1 MMNKRLLTIAAGSLL
16 TVLLG
21 AGIWFSVRAAYG
33 AFDDAYYVTVDIDK
47 AGQQMKPGLD
57 VRVKGVEV
65 GKIAR
70 TDLVERRARLQL
82 KINEQYKIPQ
92 DAAAVISLKT
102 PLGAKYVDLR
112 FPADAG
118 GPFLADGDVID
129 DAHIGPELED
139 LLADGTA
146 VLEAVDPDDAATVI
160 SELAEGVR
168 NNSDYI
174 QRGLDANSDL
184 AGLFA
189 RTVDPQL
196 EALQDLEVLFG
207 VLKGKG
213 VDLNLLADAINE
225 GAPVYASEE
234 AQANLDRALK
244 AVRPFSEDLADL
256 LVLQRADF
264 RRMFNEGDKVLQTIA
279 GRPEGLENLV
289 NGLYRYTF
297 KLGQPIGD
305 DFMMADGSA
314 GAGFT
319 AFIGGNDQEEE
330 VRQICTVFPP
340 EVAAVVP
347 ACEGQGE

>member
-1 MMNKRLLTIAAGSLL
+1 MSKRLLTVVAGTLV

-21 AGIWFSVRAAYG
+21 VGVWFSVRAAYG
-33 AFDDAYYVTVDIDK
+33 AFDDAYYVRVDIDR

-65 GKIAR
+65 GKIAQI
-70 TDLVERRARLQL
+70 DLVEGRAQLQL
-82 KINEQYKIPQ
+82 KIEEQYKIPQ
-92 DAAAVISLKT
+92 DAEAIISLKT

-112 FPADAG
+112 FPAG
-118 GPFLADGDVID
+118 TRGPFLADGDVID
-129 DAHIGPELED
+129 NAHVGPELED

-160 SELAEGVR
+160 SELADGVR

-174 QRGLDANSDL
+174 QRGLNANSDL

-189 RTVDPQL
+189 RTLDPQL
-196 EALQDLEVLFG
+196 EALQDFEVLFG
-207 VLKGKG
+207 VLKEKG
-213 VDLNLLADAINE
+213 VDLNLLADAVNE
-225 GAPVYASEE
+225 GAPVYASEK

-244 AVRPFSEDLADL
+244 ALQPFSEDLADL
-256 LVLQRADF
+256 LLLQRDDW
-264 RRMFNEGDKVLQTIA
+264 RRMMNEGDKVLQTVA
-279 GRPEGLENLV
+279 DRPRGLENLV

-305 DFMMADGSA
+305 EFMMADGSA

-319 AFIGGNDQEEE
+319 AFIGGNTQDEE
-330 VRQICTVFPP
+330 VKQICTVFPP
-340 EVAAVVP
+340 EVAAVLPV
-347 ACEGQGE
+347 CEGQGE

>member
-1 MMNKRLLTIAAGSLL
+1 MSKRLVTIFAGTLVIL
-16 TVLLG
+16 LLG
-21 AGIWFSVRAAYG
+21 AGVWFSVRAAYG

-70 TDLVERRARLQL
+70 IDLVERRAVLQL

-92 DAAAVISLKT
+92 DAEAVISLKT

-112 FPADAG
+112 FPAGAQ

-146 VLEAVDPDDAATVI
+146 VLEAVNPDDAATVI
-160 SELAEGVR
+160 SELADGVR

-174 QRGLDANSDL
+174 QRGLQANSDL

-196 EALQDLEVLFG
+196 EALQDFEVLFG
-207 VLKGKG
+207 MLKDKG
-213 VDLNLLADAINE
+213 VDLNLLAEAVNE
-225 GAPVYASEE
+225 GAPVYASEK
-234 AQANLDRALK
+234 AQAHLDRALK
-244 AVRPFSEDLADL
+244 ALQPFSEDFADL
-256 LVLQRADF
+256 LILQREDF
-264 RRMFNEGDKVLQTIA
+264 RRMFNEGDVVLQTIA
-279 GRPEGLENLV
+279 DRPQGLENLV

-305 DFMMADGSA
+305 EFMMSDGSA

-319 AFIGGNDQEEE
+319 AFIGGNEQDEE
-330 VRQICTVFPP
+330 VKQICTVFPP

-347 ACEGQGE
+347 ACQGVGE

>member
-1 MMNKRLLTIAAGSLL
+1 MSRRLITITIGSLL
-16 TVLLG
+16 AIVVG
-21 AGIWFSVRAAYG
+21 AGAWLAVRAAYG
-33 AFDDAYYVTVDIDK
+33 AFDDAYYVAVDIGR

-65 GKIAR
+65 GEIASI
-70 TDLVERRARLQL
+70 DLVERRARLQL
-82 KINEQYKIPQ
+82 KIDEKYEIPQ
-92 DAAAVISLKT
+92 DVEAVVSLKT

-112 FPADAG
+112 FPAG
-118 GPFLADGDVID
+118 SQGPFLADGDVIE

-146 VLEAVDPDDAATVI
+146 VLEAVDPDDAATVV

-184 AGLFA
+184 ADLFA

-196 EALQDLEVLFG
+196 EALTDFEVLFD
-207 VLKGKG
+207 VLKDKG
-213 VDLNLLADAINE
+213 VDLNLLADAVNE

-234 AQANLDRALK
+234 AQANLHRALQ
-244 AVRPFSEDLADL
+244 ALRPFSEDLADL
-256 LVLQRADF
+256 LILQRSDF
-264 RRMFNEGDKVLQTIA
+264 RRMYNEGDKVLQNIA
-279 GRPEGLENLV
+279 DRPRGLEDLV
-289 NGLYRYTF
+289 HGLYRYTF

-330 VRQICTVFPP
+330 IKQICTVFPP
-340 EVAAVVP
+340 EVAAVLPV
-347 ACEGQGE
+347 CEGQGP

>member
-1 MMNKRLLTIAAGSLL
+1 MSSKPITIAIGSLIA
-16 TVLLG
+16 VLLG
-21 AGIWFSVRAAYG
+21 VGVWFSVRAAYG
-33 AFDDAYYVTVDIDK
+33 AFDDAYYVTVDIDR

-65 GKIAR
+65 GKIASI
-70 TDLVERRARLQL
+70 DLIERRARLQL
-82 KINEQYKIPQ
+82 KIDERYEIPQ
-92 DAAAVISLKT
+92 DVEAVVSLKT

-112 FPADAG
+112 FPAGSD

-129 DAHIGPELED
+129 NAHIGPELED

-160 SELAEGVR
+160 SELATGVR
-168 NNSDYI
+168 NNSELI
-174 QRGLDANSDL
+174 QRGLNANSDL

-189 RTVDPQL
+189 RTLDPQL
-196 EALQDLEVLFG
+196 EALQDFEKIFGELETR
-207 VLKGKG
+207 G
-213 VDLNLLADAINE
+213 VDLNLLAEAVNE

-244 AVRPFSEDLADL
+244 ALQPFSEDLADIL
-256 LVLQRADF
+256 ILQRDDF
-264 RRMFNEGDKVLQTIA
+264 RRMNNEGDKVLQTIA
-279 GRPEGLENLV
+279 DRPQGLENLV
-289 NGLYRYTF
+289 HGLYRYVF

-305 DFMMADGSA
+305 DFMMRDGSA

-330 VRQICTVFPP
+330 IKQICSVFPP
-340 EVAAVVP
+340 EVSGVVP
-347 ACEGQGE
+347 VCTGQGE

>member
-1 MMNKRLLTIAAGSLL
+1 
-16 TVLLG
+16 
-21 AGIWFSVRAAYG
+21 
-33 AFDDAYYVTVDIDK
+33 
-47 AGQQMKPGLD
+47 LD

-65 GKIAR
+65 GKISKI
-70 TDLVERRARLQL
+70 DLIARRARLQL
-82 KINEQYKIPQ
+82 KIDKRYQIPR
-92 DAAAVISLKT
+92 DAEAVVSLKT

-112 FPADAG
+112 FPAGSD
-118 GPFLADGDVID
+118 GPFLANGDVID

-174 QRGLDANSDL
+174 QRGLQANSDL

-196 EALQDLEVLFG
+196 AALEDFEVIFGMLES
-207 VLKGKG
+207 KGI
-213 VDLNLLADAINE
+213 DLNLLAEAVNE
-225 GAPVYASEE
+225 GAPVYASER

-244 AVRPFSEDLADL
+244 ALQPFSEDLADL
-256 LVLQRADF
+256 LILQRADF
-264 RRMFNEGDKVLQTIA
+264 RRMHNEGEKVLQTIA
-279 GRPEGLENLV
+279 DRPEGLEDFV
-289 NGLYRYTF
+289 HGLYRYVF
-297 KLGQPIGD
+297 KLGQPIGE
-305 DFMMADGSA
+305 DFMMRDGSA

-330 VRQICTVFPP
+330 IKQICTVFPP
-340 EVAAVVP
+340 EVADVVP
-347 ACEGQGE
+347 VCPELGG

>member
-1 MMNKRLLTIAAGSLL
+1 MSKRLLTIFVGSFL

-21 AGIWFSVRAAYG
+21 AGVWFSVRAAYG
-33 AFDDAYYVTVDIDK
+33 AFDDAYYVTVDVDR

-65 GKIAR
+65 GQIASI
-70 TDLVERRARLQL
+70 DLAERRARLQL
-82 KINEQYKIPQ
+82 KIDKQYRIPQ
-92 DAAAVISLKT
+92 DAEAVISLKT

-112 FPADAG
+112 FPAGAQ
-118 GPFLADGDVID
+118 GPFLADGDIID
-129 DAHIGPELED
+129 DAHVGPELED

-160 SELAEGVR
+160 SELADGVR

-174 QRGLDANSDL
+174 QRGLSANSDL

-196 EALQDLEVLFG
+196 EALQDFEVLFG
-207 VLKGKG
+207 VLKDKG
-213 VDLNLLADAINE
+213 VDLNLLADAVNE

-234 AQANLDRALK
+234 AQAHLDRALE
-244 AVRPFSEDLADL
+244 ALQPFSEDLADL
-256 LVLQRADF
+256 LILQRSDW
-264 RRMFNEGDKVLQTIA
+264 RRMYNEGDKVLQTIA
-279 GRPEGLENLV
+279 DRPKGLENLV

-305 DFMMADGSA
+305 DFMMGDGSA

-319 AFIGGNDQEEE
+319 AFIGGNTQEEE
-330 VRQICTVFPP
+330 IKQICTVFPP

-347 ACEGQGE
+347 VCEGQGE

>member
-1 MMNKRLLTIAAGSLL
+1 MSRRLFTIVIGSLL
-16 TVLLG
+16 AILVGGG
-21 AGIWFSVRAAYG
+21 AWMAVRAAYG
-33 AFDDAYYVTVDIDK
+33 AFDDAYYVSVDIAR

-57 VRVKGVEV
+57 VRVKGVQV
-65 GKIAR
+65 GEIASI
-70 TDLVERRARLQL
+70 DLLEGRARLQL
-82 KINEQYKIPQ
+82 KIDEQYEIPE
-92 DAAAVISLKT
+92 DVEAVVSLKT

-112 FPADAG
+112 FRAG
-118 GPFLADGDVID
+118 SQGPFLADGDVIE

-168 NNSDYI
+168 NNSEYI
-174 QRGLDANSDL
+174 QRGLNANSDL

-196 EALQDLEVLFG
+196 EALGDFEVLFG
-207 VLKGKG
+207 VLKDKG
-213 VDLNLLADAINE
+213 VDLNLLADAVNE
-225 GAPVYASEE
+225 GAPVYASKE
-234 AQANLDRALK
+234 AQANLHRALE
-244 AVRPFSEDLADL
+244 ALQPFSEDLADL
-256 LVLQRADF
+256 LILQRSDF
-264 RRMFNEGDKVLQTIA
+264 RRMYNEGDKVLQTIA
-279 GRPEGLENLV
+279 DRPRGLEDLV
-289 NGLYRYTF
+289 HGLYRYTF

-330 VRQICTVFPP
+330 IKHICTVFPP
-340 EVAAVVP
+340 EVAAVLPV
-347 ACEGQGE
+347 CEGQGP

>member
-1 MMNKRLLTIAAGSLL
+1 MSKRLLTVFAGTLV

-21 AGIWFSVRAAYG
+21 VGVWFSVRAAYG
-33 AFDDAYYVTVDIDK
+33 AFDDAYYVTVDVDR

-65 GKIAR
+65 GKIAQI
-70 TDLVERRARLQL
+70 DLVEGRAQLQL
-82 KINEQYKIPQ
+82 KIEERYKIPQ
-92 DAAAVISLKT
+92 NAEAVISLKT

-112 FPADAG
+112 FPAG
-118 GPFLADGDVID
+118 TQGPFLADGDVID
-129 DAHIGPELED
+129 NAHVGPELED

-160 SELAEGVR
+160 SELADGVR

-174 QRGLDANSDL
+174 QRGLNANSDL

-189 RTVDPQL
+189 RTLDPQL
-196 EALQDLEVLFG
+196 EALQDFEVLFG
-207 VLKGKG
+207 VLKEKG
-213 VDLNLLADAINE
+213 VDLNLLADAVNE
-225 GAPVYASEE
+225 GAPVYASEK

-244 AVRPFSEDLADL
+244 ALQPFSEDLADL
-256 LVLQRADF
+256 LILQRDDW
-264 RRMFNEGDKVLQTIA
+264 RRMMNEGDKVLQTVA
-279 GRPEGLENLV
+279 DRPRGLENLV

-305 DFMMADGSA
+305 EFMMADGSA

-319 AFIGGNDQEEE
+319 AFIGGNTQEEE
-330 VRQICTVFPP
+330 VKQICTVFPP
-340 EVAAVVP
+340 EVAAVLPV
-347 ACEGQGE
+347 CEGQGE

>member
-1 MMNKRLLTIAAGSLL
+1 MSKRLLTVFAGTLV

-21 AGIWFSVRAAYG
+21 VGVWFSVRAAYG
-33 AFDDAYYVTVDIDK
+33 AFDDAYYVTVDVDR

-65 GKIAR
+65 GKIAQI
-70 TDLVERRARLQL
+70 DLVEGRAQLQL
-82 KINEQYKIPQ
+82 KIEERYKIPQ
-92 DAAAVISLKT
+92 NAEAVISLKT

-112 FPADAG
+112 FPAG
-118 GPFLADGDVID
+118 TQGPFLADGDVID
-129 DAHIGPELED
+129 NAHVGPELED

-160 SELAEGVR
+160 SELADGVR

-174 QRGLDANSDL
+174 QRGLNANSDL

-189 RTVDPQL
+189 RTLDPQL
-196 EALQDLEVLFG
+196 EALQDFEVLFG
-207 VLKGKG
+207 VLKEKG
-213 VDLNLLADAINE
+213 VDLNLLADAVNE
-225 GAPVYASEE
+225 GAPVYASEK

-244 AVRPFSEDLADL
+244 ALQPFSEDLADL
-256 LVLQRADF
+256 LILQRDDW
-264 RRMFNEGDKVLQTIA
+264 RRMMNEGDKVLQTVA
-279 GRPEGLENLV
+279 DRPRGLENLV

-305 DFMMADGSA
+305 EFMMADGSA

-319 AFIGGNDQEEE
+319 AFIGGNTQDEE
-330 VRQICTVFPP
+330 VKQICTVFPP
-340 EVAAVVP
+340 EVAAVLPV
-347 ACEGQGE
+347 CEGQGE

>member
-1 MMNKRLLTIAAGSLL
+1 MSRRLFTIFAGALV

-21 AGIWFSVRAAYG
+21 VGVWFSVRAAYG
-33 AFDDAYYVTVDIDK
+33 AFDDAYYVTVDIDR

-57 VRVKGVEV
+57 VRVKGVPVGEV
-65 GKIAR
+65 AQIE
-70 TDLVERRARLQL
+70 LVEHRAQLQL
-82 KINEQYKIPQ
+82 KIDEQYKIPQ
-92 DAAAVISLKT
+92 DAEAVISLKT

-112 FPADAG
+112 FPAG
-118 GPFLADGDVID
+118 TQGPFLADGDVID
-129 DAHIGPELED
+129 NAHVGPELED

-160 SELAEGVR
+160 SELADGVR

-174 QRGLDANSDL
+174 QRGLIANSDL

-189 RTVDPQL
+189 RTLDPQL
-196 EALQDLEVLFG
+196 DALQDFEVLFG
-207 VLKGKG
+207 VLKEKG
-213 VDLNLLADAINE
+213 VDLNLLADAVNE
-225 GAPVYASEE
+225 GAPVYASEK

-244 AVRPFSEDLADL
+244 ALQPFSDNLADL
-256 LVLQRADF
+256 LILQRDDF
-264 RRMFNEGDKVLQTIA
+264 RRMINEGDKVLQTVA
-279 GRPEGLENLV
+279 DRPQGLENFV

-319 AFIGGNDQEEE
+319 AFIGGNTQEEDIKQ
-330 VRQICTVFPP
+330 VCTVFPP
-340 EVAAVVP
+340 EVAAVLPV
-347 ACEGQGE
+347 CEGQGE